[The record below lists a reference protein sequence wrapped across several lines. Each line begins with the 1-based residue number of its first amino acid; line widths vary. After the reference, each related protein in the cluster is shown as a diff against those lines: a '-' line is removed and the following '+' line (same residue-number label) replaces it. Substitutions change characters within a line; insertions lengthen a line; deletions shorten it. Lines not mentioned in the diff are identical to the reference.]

1 MNSDTKSPLT
11 LTIVAL
17 LMILFGLIEVVTAFT
32 HSFLGITT
40 SQAALF
46 TYSAVAIGLFY
57 VIAGLLIFTMKKWA
71 AALAIIL
78 LAADIIGR
86 ITLVG
91 IGLYPLNS
99 LEQYIGIIAGTI
111 IAIIFAIYIGSK
123 WNLFRG

>member
-46 TYSAVAIGLFY
+46 RYSAVAIGLFY

-111 IAIIFAIYIGSK
+111 IAIIFAICIGSK